1 MLRKILRNYEI
12 PKKIGNVTAV
22 IYSSSKKRVRLGEK
36 LIEAFH
42 ITTGVL
48 QSDTLAPFLFI
59 IVWDYILNK
68 SLRIAFRLFFYLRL
82 FYCNRC
88 FIDIIF
94 INFLIH
100 YFPGQIME
108 SKHILLIQ
116 M

>member
-1 MLRKILRNYEI
+1 MLWKTLRNYEI

-68 SLRIAFRLFFYLRL
+68 SLRIAFRLFFLT
-82 FYCNRC
+82 
-88 FIDIIF
+88 
-94 INFLIH
+94 
-100 YFPGQIME
+100 
-108 SKHILLIQ
+108 
-116 M
+116 